1 MLNDQGTAPNS
12 LGKKILRGVLSNLI
26 GQGAVFILSFL
37 LTPWL
42 VKNLGAGG
50 YGFYTLIWSLLS
62 YALIFNFGSFYAAQ
76 YFTSKWREVSD
87 RRGDLAFF
95 LRKTFLY
102 VLGSGTVVAILLFEA
117 RHLLA
122 DRFLHGHFT
131 AFGSTVFAL
140 ISLSIPFYFMAQFFF
155 NLLWGLKRF
164 SLANTFLALQAFLI
178 TGGASLLVY
187 FGFQMKA
194 IAVLFIFSQLVL
206 SLAGFFFV
214 WPLFSRPSS
223 SALPQDRKDYLS
235 FAAKSAL
242 PLIFVT
248 LVSQG
253 DRAAVGFWLSLTQLG
268 YYSLSAS
275 LAQKFNSISASV
287 AAVSF
292 PILSELVGK
301 GEEERLRRIYLKAS
315 ELSFFALFPL
325 SIFSFILIPQ
335 FMSLWLGANFSQAC
349 TWPFRILVIANLL
362 NLSIYMPSQISSA
375 RGNPHWISYA
385 WILKFAFLVPLWF
398 VLIPRWGITGAA
410 LGMLI
415 AEVLVAAPFLIWT
428 HALTLKLGVAE
439 FLLSSVLRPL
449 IASLALGIFAFF
461 FHALIGTWIGLIS
474 FSFLGLL
481 IYLGASYLLIDADA
495 KALLIEEISLKIR

>member
-1 MLNDQGTAPNS
+1 MLKNEGATPSS
-12 LGKKILRGVLSNLI
+12 LGKKILRGVLSNLV

-42 VKNLGAGG
+42 VGKLGAGG

-76 YFTSKWREVSD
+76 HFTSKWQEISA

-102 VLGSGTVVAILLFEA
+102 VLGSGTAVAILVFNARDIIA
-117 RHLLA
+117 RH
-122 DRFLHGHFT
+122 FLHGPFS
-131 AFGSTVFAL
+131 ASGSTVFAL
-140 ISLSIPFYFMAQFFF
+140 VSLSIPFYFMAQFFF

-164 SLANTFLALQAFLI
+164 SIANAFLAFQAILI

-194 IAVLFIFSQLVL
+194 IAILFIFSQLLL
-206 SLAGFFFV
+206 SLAGLFLV
-214 WPLFSRPSS
+214 YPLFLRPSL
-223 SALPQDRKDYLS
+223 SALAKDRKDYLS
-235 FAAKSAL
+235 FAVKSAL

-253 DRAAVGFWLSLTQLG
+253 DRAAVGFCLSLTQLG

-335 FMSLWLGANFSQAC
+335 FMSLWLGVNFSQAC
-349 TWPFRILVIANLL
+349 TWPFRMLVIANLL
-362 NLSIYMPSQISSA
+362 NLSIYMPNQIASA
-375 RGNPHWISYA
+375 RGNPHWVSYA
-385 WILKFAFLVPLWF
+385 WILKFAFLFPLWF
-398 VLIPRWGITGAA
+398 VLIPRWGILGAA
-410 LGMLI
+410 AGMLI
-415 AEVLVAAPFLIWT
+415 AEVLVAGPFLIRIN
-428 HALTLKLGVAE
+428 ALTLKLGFFE
-439 FLLSSVLRPL
+439 FLSSSILRPA
-449 IASLALGIFAFF
+449 ISSLALGVFGFF
-461 FHALIGTWIGLIS
+461 FHALIGSWMGLIG
-474 FSFLGLL
+474 FSLLGLL
-481 IYLGASYLLIDADA
+481 VYLGVSYLLIDADA
-495 KALLIEEISLKIR
+495 KTLLIQEIALKIR